1 MKSELIMSGKIIS
14 VILIWLLVIPTLARD
29 ETRALYDAGRYA
41 EAIKKYDR
49 ILAQHPDWEEAHY
62 GKGSALYK
70 SDQVEDAI
78 REFEQALAIK
88 DPLKK
93 SATFYNLG
101 NALLKSNR
109 LEESLK
115 FYQRAIELNP
125 HDFDAKHNFEL
136 VRQLLQQ
143 QPNQSQQ
150 QQHKQDQKQQKQQ
163 QRQPSQSQQN
173 QPQQQEQQQQSQ
185 EQQPAQQRQEQ
196 QKSKEEAAQILDA
209 LKDSEKKLMQERL
222 KTKYTGIKR
231 EKDW

>member
-1 MKSELIMSGKIIS
+1 MKSELVMSGKIIS
-14 VILIWLLVIPTLARD
+14 VILIWLLVIPVFAGD

-88 DPLKK
+88 DPLQK

-101 NALLKSNR
+101 NALFKSNR

-150 QQHKQDQKQQKQQ
+150 QPNQSDQKQQKQQ
-163 QRQPSQSQQN
+163 QHQPNQSQQN
-173 QPQQQEQQQQSQ
+173 QPQRQEQQQQSR

-196 QKSKEEAAQILDA
+196 QKSKEEATQILDA
-209 LKDSEKKLMQERL
+209 LKDNEKKLMQERM
-222 KTKYTGIKR
+222 KIKYTGIKR
-231 EKDW
+231 DKDW